1 MTRITPG
8 SHDYH
13 KRVVLVDCDGQMNLT
28 RFYLPEF
35 DPELNLNIAN
45 VLEGSSETVWSD
57 NLMPISPGLDMLPA
71 FTALYRLDVDS
82 IKQVKV
88 WCWRALKTPRF
99 RYDVYSWD
107 YGCEA
112 EDLIGKAFTEG
123 VKRSEA
129 IRCIREALMVSPYVT
144 SVGET
149 SVEFEGDR
157 LTVQCTVKTIY
168 GEVSLHV

>member
-1 MTRITPG
+1 MSSIFPI
-8 SHDYH
+8 
-13 KRVVLVDCDGQMNLT
+13 VQ
-28 RFYLPEF
+28 PEA
-35 DPELNLNIAN
+35 E
-45 VLEGSSETVWSD
+45 ETVRA
-57 NLMPISPGLDMLPA
+57 LPMA
-71 FTALYRLDVDS
+71 REIKWDFTAGVPVFS
-82 IKQVKV
+82 AGQPVEVTGAEVVKV
-88 WCWRALKTPRF
+88 WCWLALRTPRF

-129 IRCIREALMVSPYVT
+129 IRCIREALLVSPYVT
-144 SVGET
+144 GVGET
-149 SVEFEGDR
+149 SVDFEGDR